1 MAKLTNA
8 QMIELALVDEFVAQG
23 IWDLVDVD
31 AYMQSKIV

>member
-31 AYMQSKIV
+31 AYMRSKVE

>member
-8 QMIELALVDEFVAQG
+8 LMIELALVDEFVAQG

-31 AYMQSKIV
+31 AYMRSKVE